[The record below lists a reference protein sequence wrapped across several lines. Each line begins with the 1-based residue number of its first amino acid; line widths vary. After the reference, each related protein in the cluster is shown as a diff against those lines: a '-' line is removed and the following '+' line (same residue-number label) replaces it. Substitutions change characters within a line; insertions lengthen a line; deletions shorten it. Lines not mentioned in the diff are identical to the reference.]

1 MRPVFVSSSSVWC
14 LLLCTQTH
22 CTGRE
27 DSPQRPIIQTI
38 PDQKSAEE
46 SGGDLDQCELNLCY
60 LYLCMQGQPQAP
72 SCGCQGPMIKFD
84 KQNEQCAG
92 CAVRRG
98 ALL

>member
-1 MRPVFVSSSSVWC
+1 MCLQAVFGVCYFVPRRTAQAGN
-14 LLLCTQTH
+14 TQ
-22 CTGRE
+22 
-27 DSPQRPIIQTI
+27 QRPIIQTI